1 MPRSAWAQREDAPA
15 LISRAALSRASRPVR
30 EDPSSGSADGA
41 LVVVLL
47 RLVLAVVLAGVL
59 AVMLAVVLAVLR
71 DSADLLGLPSWASRD
86 ASVGPAFVTDG
97 IETPDLNQ
105 RI

>member
-47 RLVLAVVLAGVL
+47 RLVLAVVLA
-59 AVMLAVVLAVLR
+59 VLR